1 VCCRC
6 LPVPA
11 DAETGEA
18 RAKAASPLDRAQA
31 AILARLKSG
40 DTDGALADL
49 DRLIQRLP
57 FEAGPL
63 YLRGV
68 ALAQKGDNEAAYSSL
83 LASLRQRPDHVDS
96 AVRAGRSLVALGRN
110 QGAVDMFAKAVAIG
124 PESYR
129 AHRGMGFAYQAL
141 GKHGSALRAFRTA
154 LAIKPSD
161 VATLIGA
168 TATLVS
174 ARKSERAVAVGR
186 RAVEAGP
193 ERVEGWLVFGDAL
206 QLNGNFEEA
215 EQAFLKAVELKP
227 DNPEAQNALGRQYG
241 NMGRYEEAM
250 VCFRRALEI
259 KPDMIEAK
267 WNLSLN
273 ALRMGDYA
281 LGWETYEVR
290 WERKEAAGH
299 PVFKEPLW
307 LGDEPLEG
315 KTLLLHGEQGIGD
328 SIQFLRYVPHV
339 CALGGRI
346 LLGLQQ
352 RAESLHP
359 CFPSDAEVV
368 YNKTRIPRFDLHAP
382 LGSLP
387 HALRHTLGQT
397 IPADVPYLFP
407 QEERLK
413 LWRHRVEEAFGPKGD
428 RPRIGLAW
436 SGDPTHPNDHN
447 RSIRFTEMLAMF
459 DGIDADLVVLQRPVR
474 EIDQA
479 DLDASRVVNL
489 AEHSEDMH
497 DALALTSLMDL
508 VVSVDTSLAH
518 TAGAL
523 GKEVWVLM
531 PFSPDW
537 RWLIDREDSP
547 WYPTMRLFRQ
557 PAIRA
562 WQPVYERIAATLRER
577 FA

>member
-1 VCCRC
+1 M
-6 LPVPA
+6 PA
-11 DAETGEA
+11 DAEPGKA
-18 RAKAASPLDRAQA
+18 RGGGATSLDRAQA

-40 DTDGALADL
+40 DVDGALADL
-49 DRLIQRLP
+49 DRLTFHLP
-57 FEAGPL
+57 FEAGPH

-68 ALAQKGDNEAAYSSL
+68 AFAQKGDHEAAYAAL
-83 LASLRQRPDHVDS
+83 VTSLRLRPDHVDS
-96 AVRAGRSLVALGRN
+96 AVRAGRSLVNLGRN
-110 QGAVDMFAKAVAIG
+110 LGAIDMFKRAVAIE
-124 PESYR
+124 PRAYR
-129 AHRGMGFAYQAL
+129 AHRGLGFAYQSASRY
-141 GKHGSALRAFRTA
+141 GSALRAFRAA
-154 LAIKPSD
+154 LAIKPD
-161 VATLIGA
+161 DAATLIGA
-168 TATLVS
+168 TATLVA
-174 ARKSERAVAVGR
+174 ARRSERAVAVGR
-186 RAVEAGP
+186 RAVACGP
-193 ERVEGWLVFGDAL
+193 ERVEAWLVFGDAQ
-206 QLNGNFEEA
+206 QLNGDFEGA
-215 EQAFLKAVELKP
+215 EKAFIKAVEL
-227 DNPEAQNALGRQYG
+227 NPENAEAQNALGRQYG
-241 NMGRYEEAM
+241 NMGRYEKAM
-250 VCFRRALEI
+250 ACFRRALELR
-259 KPDMIEAK
+259 PGMTEAK

-290 WERKEAAGH
+290 WDRKEAAGH

-359 CFPSDAEVV
+359 CFRSDAEIV
-368 YNKTRIPRFDLHAP
+368 YNKTRIPKFDLHTP

-387 HALRHTLGQT
+387 HALRHSLGQT

-407 QEERLK
+407 QEDRLDR
-413 LWRHRVEEAFGPKGD
+413 WRARVEKAFGPRGT
-428 RPRIGLAW
+428 RPRIGIAW

-447 RSIRFTEMLAMF
+447 RSIRFSEMLAMF
-459 DGIDADLVVLQRPVR
+459 DGIDADLAVLQRPVR

-479 DLDASRVVNL
+479 DLDASRVANL
-489 AEHSEDMH
+489 AIDSEDMH

-508 VVSVDTSLAH
+508 VISVDTSLAH
-518 TAGAL
+518 VAGAL
-523 GKEVWVLM
+523 GKDVWVLM

-537 RWLIDREDSP
+537 RWLVDREDSP

-562 WQPVYERIAATLRER
+562 WQPVYERIAAELHQR

>member
-1 VCCRC
+1 M
-6 LPVPA
+6 PA
-11 DAETGEA
+11 DAEPGKA
-18 RAKAASPLDRAQA
+18 RGKADTPLDRAQA
-31 AILARLKSG
+31 AILAQLRSG
-40 DTDGALADL
+40 DTDGALAAL
-49 DRLIQRLP
+49 DRLIRKFP
-57 FEAGPL
+57 FEAGPQ

-68 ALAQKGDNEAAYSSL
+68 ALAQKGDHEAAYAAL
-83 LASLRQRPDHVDS
+83 VTSLRLRPDHVDS
-96 AVRAGRSLVALGRN
+96 AVRAGRALVALGRN
-110 QGAVDMFAKAVAIG
+110 QGAVDMFSRAAAIAPG
-124 PESYR
+124 SYR
-129 AHRGMGFAYQAL
+129 AHRGLGFAHQAT
-141 GKHGSALRAFRTA
+141 GKHGSALRAFRAA
-154 LAIKPSD
+154 LAIKPDD

-174 ARKSERAVAVGR
+174 ARKAERAVAVGR
-186 RAVEAGP
+186 RTVEAGP
-193 ERVEGWLVFGDAL
+193 DRVEGWLVYGDAL
-206 QLNGNFEEA
+206 QLSGNAEEA
-215 EQAFLKAVELKP
+215 EHVFRKAVELGP
-227 DNPEAQNALGRQYG
+227 ENPEAHNALGRQFG

-250 VCFRRALEI
+250 ACFHRALEI
-259 KPDMIEAK
+259 RPDMIEAK

-290 WERKEAAGH
+290 WQRKEAAGH

-359 CFPSDAEVV
+359 CFRSDAEIV
-368 YNKTRIPRFDLHAP
+368 YNKTRIPKFDLHAP

-407 QEERLK
+407 QEERLER
-413 LWRHRVEEAFGPKGD
+413 WRRRVEEALGPRGR
-428 RPRIGLAW
+428 RPRIGIAW

-447 RSIRFTEMLAMF
+447 RSIRFVEMLAMF

-479 DLDASRVVNL
+479 DLDASRVANL

-577 FA
+577 FG